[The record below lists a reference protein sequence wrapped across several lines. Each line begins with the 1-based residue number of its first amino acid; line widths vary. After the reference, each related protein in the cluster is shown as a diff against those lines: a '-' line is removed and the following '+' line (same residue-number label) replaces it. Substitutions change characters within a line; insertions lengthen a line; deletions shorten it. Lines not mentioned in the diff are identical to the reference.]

1 MSTRRIGRREALKR
15 VGALAAAP
23 VLMGYHPLVP
33 IQEGGAAWEPRFF
46 EAREAEL
53 VAELCE
59 RIIPETDTPGARAAN
74 VHQYIDLVVS
84 EDTPENQSAF
94 RRGLATFD
102 SADEARQIELLHLHE
117 GGAFFEELKNLTVDG
132 YYKSEVGMKEE
143 LGFEGRTFVTVFD
156 GCTHQEHL
164 SWSPSQPL
172 QPLQPLRDDE

>member
-1 MSTRRIGRREALKR
+1 MSMERIGPIDRRQALKR

-23 VLMGYHPLVP
+23 ILTGYHPLVSA
-33 IQEGGAAWEPRFF
+33 QEGGAAWQPRFF
-46 EAREAEL
+46 DAHEAEM
-53 VAELCE
+53 VAELSE

-94 RRGLATFD
+94 RRGLARFD
-102 SADEARQIELLHLHE
+102 GADEARQTDILRE
-117 GGAFFEELKNLTVDG
+117 GGAFFERLKELTVNG

-156 GCTHQEHL
+156 GCTHEEHL
-164 SWSPSQPL
+164 SWSPSQG
-172 QPLQPLRDDE
+172 EK